1 MSSWADKTKG
11 TSTVCKTIPQRELVL
26 SWWRL
31 ATGCLFSENSKTRRY
46 TMKSRSRWF
55 VQRLEFKSYFVS
67 LSQKSY
73 HGLQRQKPW
82 MRNCRTFI
90 WHEILNSVF
99 NNNRYASKWTAEC
112 ILKFEMCLKHHG
124 AKWHFGGRHRK
135 SGNTVSPCSVTW
147 EALGSFNCFFT
158 KLPATSE
165 LPAITWCAWEMSQ
178 APSCLHC
185 FGMSLGYK
193 AQREA

>member
-67 LSQKSY
+67 SSQKSY
-73 HGLQRQKPW
+73 HSLQRQKPW

-124 AKWHFGGRHRK
+124 AKWHFGGRHLMLRK
-135 SGNTVSPCSVTW
+135 HGKSLLCHMRSTRLFQLLLHKASSNFRAPCHYLMRLRDVSSLLLSALLWDVTW
-147 EALGSFNCFFT
+147 L
-158 KLPATSE
+158 
-165 LPAITWCAWEMSQ
+165 
-178 APSCLHC
+178 
-185 FGMSLGYK
+185 
-193 AQREA
+193 